1 MNLSRLFWPQEHL
14 SLKKYIVDIVTDT
27 TVTPE
32 TNQDGE
38 ERQKARK
45 KAKKLRTRMNSRWFF
60 FFFLPLSVLC
70 SSLTFFPLSPFTLLF
85 LLFLSWVTVT
95 HMAKGQH
102 GICVR
107 ALWVTR
113 RWRAEA
119 LCILAVRRATLMS
132 LIYGHFVWLGR
143 KKWESIWKAPSLS
156 PVKSF
161 SPNWLPLHCQ
171 NWSLLWCTMVC

>member
-1 MNLSRLFWPQEHL
+1 MERRGRKHGKRPRNFAHGWTQGDLTWSIISLSSLSISL
-14 SLKKYIVDIVTDT
+14 SLV
-27 TVTPE
+27 
-32 TNQDGE
+32 
-38 ERQKARK
+38 RA
-45 KAKKLRTRMNSRWFF
+45 
-60 FFFLPLSVLC
+60 
-70 SSLTFFPLSPFTLLF
+70 PFTLSS
-85 LLFLSWVTVT
+85 LFLSCMTVT
-95 HMAKGQH
+95 HKSKGQH

-119 LCILAVRRATLMS
+119 LCILAVFRATLMS

-143 KKWESIWKAPSLS
+143 KKWESIWKAPLLS

-161 SPNWLPLHCQ
+161 SPNWLPLCCQ